1 MGAIRLIHAWAGAIL
16 SLILAVL
23 GLSGALLVF
32 EDDWVRLTVPADAA
46 ALAGDPARLGA
57 AANALQARYGDA
69 ISSVVFAGGDL
80 DLHKV
85 YMGERFAYA
94 GGDGQVL
101 AEWGGTARAEA
112 WMFDLHHFLLA
123 GTPGEIVGGVAGLA
137 GALLVLTG
145 LIVWIPAWRATGWR
159 VWPVSTR
166 RRDLVA
172 SHRNLGLIFAAPV
185 FLLCLTG
192 GAIVFSEQTRALL
205 QAIAPEPAAAPA
217 PPVVGAG
224 PVDWPAALTAAQA
237 AFPQARVR
245 TAGLPPEP
253 GKPASV
259 RLRQPGEWH
268 PNGRTVALIDP
279 ATSRVVGT
287 VDAHALGG
295 GTRLQN
301 ALYPIH
307 AASVG
312 GWLYDLVVAL
322 SGLALAGL
330 GGVGTWSFLVKPR
343 RRRAAP
349 PTAAA
354 TVAARG
360 R

>member
-16 SLILAVL
+16 SLILGVL
-23 GLSGALLVF
+23 GLTGALLVF
-32 EDDWVRLTVPADAA
+32 EDDWVRLTVPADPA
-46 ALAGDPARLGA
+46 ALSADPARLGA
-57 AANALQARYGDA
+57 AANAVQARYGDA
-69 ISSVVFAGGDL
+69 VSSVVFAGGDL
-80 DLHKV
+80 DVHKV

-94 GGDGQVL
+94 GGEGQTL
-101 AEWGGTARAEA
+101 AEWDGTARAEA
-112 WMFDLHHFLLA
+112 WVFDLHHHLLA
-123 GTPGEIVGGVAGLA
+123 GEPGEMVGGVAGLA

-145 LIVWIPAWRATGWR
+145 LAIWIPAWRAAGWR
-159 VWPVSTR
+159 VWPASTR
-166 RRDLVA
+166 RRDLIA

-192 GAIVFSEQTRALL
+192 GAIVFNEQTRALL
-205 QAIAPEPAAAPA
+205 QAVAPDPAPA
-217 PPVVGAG
+217 PAAPTVGAG
-224 PVDWPAALTAAQA
+224 RVDWPVALAAARA
-237 AFPQARVR
+237 AFPGARIR

-268 PNGRTVALIDP
+268 PNGRTVVQIDP
-279 ATSRVVGT
+279 ATSRVVGV

-322 SGLALAGL
+322 TGLALAAL
-330 GGVGTWSFLVKPR
+330 GGVGTWSFLIKPR
-343 RRRAAP
+343 RRARAAAAVA
-349 PTAAA
+349 TAGAQE
-354 TVAARG
+354 R
-360 R
+360 

>member
-16 SLILAVL
+16 SLILVVL
-23 GLSGALLVF
+23 GLTGSLLVF
-32 EDDWVRLTVPADAA
+32 EDDWVRMTVQPDPA
-46 ALAGDPARLGA
+46 ALSAGPARLGA
-57 AANALQARYGDA
+57 AANAVQARYGDA
-69 ISSVVFAGGDL
+69 VSSVVFAGGDL
-80 DLHKV
+80 DVHKV

-94 GGDGQVL
+94 GGEGQVL
-101 AEWGGTARAEA
+101 AEWDSTARAEA
-112 WMFDLHHFLLA
+112 WVFDLHHYLLA
-123 GTPGEIVGGVAGLA
+123 GEPGMIVGGVAGLA
-137 GALLVLTG
+137 GALLALTG
-145 LIVWIPAWRATGWR
+145 LVVWIPAWRATGWR
-159 VWPVSTR
+159 VWPASAR
-166 RRDLVA
+166 RRDLIA

-192 GAIVFSEQTRALL
+192 GAIIFNEQTRALL
-205 QAIAPEPAAAPA
+205 QAIAPDPA
-217 PPVVGAG
+217 PKSAPP
-224 PVDWPAALTAAQA
+224 PVDAGSVDWSAALAAAQA
-237 AFPQARVR
+237 AFPEARIR

-268 PNGRTVALIDP
+268 PNGRTVVQIDP
-279 ATSRVVGT
+279 TDSRVVGV

-322 SGLALAGL
+322 SGLALAAL
-330 GGVGTWSFLVKPR
+330 GGVGAWSFLIKPR
-343 RRRAAP
+343 RRRR
-349 PTAAA
+349 TAAA
-354 TVAARG
+354 LATPAAQER
-360 R
+360 